1 MKHCCA
7 ILFSW
12 ILGLGI
18 TYGQDEMTVNEGPLL
33 SKEEAI
39 AIALENNLGIKVS
52 RNVREIDE
60 NNASLLNSGYLPTLS
75 ANGGGTI
82 DRQNSEGQLA
92 NGEVRRAEGAET
104 RRYNAG
110 LNLNYVLFD
119 GLGRLYD
126 YKAFQERSAQSE
138 LEVRQTI
145 ETTLLQLFSV
155 YYEAARLEENTS
167 FLRSALDISKERLER
182 ARYQFE
188 FGQNTGLDVLNA
200 EVDVNTDSVN
210 LLNAEQLLRNTKRD
224 LNLILNRDLA
234 TTFQADTTVFFLPAL
249 QMEDIRSEAKVNNV
263 RMLLAEKDILISE
276 YNMKAAR
283 SGYLP
288 TIGLTGSY
296 GWNELSNNNPLAFLL
311 QNTTTGVNGAINL
324 TWNLFDG
331 GQTIN
336 ASRNARIVFENQQ
349 LLKKQT
355 ELEVDRDIKNA
366 WGDYQNALYVLEVQQ
381 KNLQTNLDNFN
392 RSRER
397 YALGQISSVD
407 FRVAQLNLLNA
418 VLDRSQAKYNAKL
431 AELLLLQVSGEL
443 LNVDF

>member
-1 MKHCCA
+1 M
-7 ILFSW
+7 
-12 ILGLGI
+12 
-18 TYGQDEMTVNEGPLL
+18 
-33 SKEEAI
+33 
-39 AIALENNLGIKVS
+39 
-52 RNVREIDE
+52 
-60 NNASLLNSGYLPTLS
+60 
-75 ANGGGTI
+75 
-82 DRQNSEGQLA
+82 
-92 NGEVRRAEGAET
+92 
-104 RRYNAG
+104 
-110 LNLNYVLFD
+110 
-119 GLGRLYD
+119 
-126 YKAFQERSAQSE
+126 
-138 LEVRQTI
+138 
-145 ETTLLQLFSV
+145 
-155 YYEAARLEENTS
+155 
-167 FLRSALDISKERLER
+167 
-182 ARYQFE
+182 
-188 FGQNTGLDVLNA
+188 
-200 EVDVNTDSVN
+200 
-210 LLNAEQLLRNTKRD
+210 
-224 LNLILNRDLA
+224 
-234 TTFQADTTVFFLPAL
+234 
-249 QMEDIRSEAKVNNV
+249 
-263 RMLLAEKDILISE
+263 
-276 YNMKAAR
+276 
-283 SGYLP
+283 P

-397 YALGQISSVD
+397 YELGQISSVD